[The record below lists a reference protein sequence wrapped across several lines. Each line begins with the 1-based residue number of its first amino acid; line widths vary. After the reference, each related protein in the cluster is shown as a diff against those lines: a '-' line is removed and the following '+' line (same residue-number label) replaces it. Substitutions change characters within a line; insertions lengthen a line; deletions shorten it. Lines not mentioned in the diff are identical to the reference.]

1 MATET
6 FGSSVNEVYIKQINE
21 RQNALGANNKSRD
34 QVEFINSNAAWVK
47 LRSSVNKIS
56 REKAQELLDNKGPKT
71 GDLGKSLVAQNY
83 VLLGGTLNPESRTP
97 RSGILRSATSDNRN
111 AGGRPAALNRDT
123 EAYLNYESTG
133 FRPMPGITQFNVE
146 SKNTY
151 GTLMQATVN
160 FTVWS
165 REQLEDAELLYFRPG
180 YTALLEWGHSVF
192 LNNAGEKVI
201 ASEASTISEDIFFNR
216 HHQMDQIDELI
227 EGKRAKYQGNYEGMF
242 GFITN
247 FSWSFRPD
255 GGYDCSVKITSRGIV
270 IESIKN
276 SAVSDNADESEQ
288 KDETKEQSEKTLEE
302 YKSTLHFLFERL
314 EQYTGEELKFNGTK
328 FLEETKTNATKV
340 SQKLKNA
347 IEKNKKLIGYGSDEI
362 DFNVYQLKIKSKEDN
377 SWFTNLYIWALSRKS
392 LSFIKMRTFLNMLNA
407 FEILKD
413 PSGDGKHICPFSL
426 EYGEKYKTFPSHF
439 SCEPLIALKPS
450 IPSKFPEFIIG
461 KKDKSEISLNSEMA
475 KEAKATKNQESGI
488 GGIDDIQNIMISTG
502 FLADKMAGIIEGAQE
517 QGTGLF
523 DFIKAVLAGIN
534 AALVITNLD
543 IFYDSTKNVYKIIDR
558 GNPAKPSLN
567 AQVINVTGLKNTVVE
582 LNVQSTISKNI
593 SSQISIAAQGHTG
606 NYGENLRSI
615 LQWNAGALDRHIVAK
630 EQGEKASEG
639 DPNEGKEKVEKAIKD
654 AFKSL
659 NGTNV
664 VWGNVNLELWAQV
677 KTEGKHWILNEYH
690 NSQPKGKDFEPMPVP
705 VELSIKLLGIS
716 GLKIGQTFRINKQV
730 LPRKYDRFAYIIT
743 GLSQEIGTDN
753 KWYTTVK
760 TQFYAAGL

>member
-21 RQNALGANNKSRD
+21 RQNALGSNNKTRD
-34 QVEFINSNAAWVK
+34 QIEFINSNAAWVK

-56 REKAQELLDNKGPKT
+56 RKEAQKLLDDKGPKEGI
-71 GDLGKSLVAQNY
+71 GDSLVAQNY
-83 VLLGGTLNPESRTP
+83 VLLGGTLNPKSRTP
-97 RSGILRSATSDNRN
+97 RSGILRSPTSDNPD
-111 AGGRPAALNRDT
+111 AEGRPAALNRDT

-160 FTVWS
+160 FTIWS
-165 REQLEDAELLYFRPG
+165 REQLENAELLFFRPG

-192 LNNAGEKVI
+192 LNNRGEKVI
-201 ASEASTISEDIFFNR
+201 ASEASTIPEGLFFKEF
-216 HHQMDQIDELI
+216 QQVDEIDKQIEARRD
-227 EGKRAKYQGNYEGMF
+227 KYEGNYEGMF

-247 FSWSFRPD
+247 FDWSFRPD
-255 GGYDCSVKITSRGIV
+255 GGYDCSVKIVSRGIV
-270 IESIKN
+270 LQSIKN
-276 SAVSDNADESEQ
+276 SAVSDNADEDEQ
-288 KDETKEQSEKTLEE
+288 TDETKNKSEKTLEE

-314 EQYTGEELKFNGTK
+314 EQYSEDELKFNGTK
-328 FLEETKTNATKV
+328 FLEEKNTNATKV
-340 SQKLKNA
+340 ARKLKTA

-362 DFNVYQLKIKSKEDN
+362 DFNVYQMKIKSKDDDSFFSSLLVWLN
-377 SWFTNLYIWALSRKS
+377 SRKS
-392 LSFIKMRTFLNMLNA
+392 LGYIKMRTFLNMLNA

-439 SCEPLIALKPS
+439 SCEPLIAL
-450 IPSKFPEFIIG
+450 IPRVPELYPDFVVG
-461 KKDKSEISLNSEMA
+461 KKDGTSI
-475 KEAKATKNQESGI
+475 NQEMQTDVKQTQ
-488 GGIDDIQNIMISTG
+488 GGIEDIQNIMISSG
-502 FLADKMAGIIEGAQE
+502 FLADKISGIIEGAQE
-517 QGTGLF
+517 QGVGIF
-523 DFIKAVLAGIN
+523 DFVKAVLAGIN
-534 AALVITNLD
+534 TALVITNLD
-543 IFYDSTKNVYKIIDR
+543 VFYDSTKNVYKIIDR

-582 LNVQSTISKNI
+582 LNVQSTVSQNI

-606 NYGENLRSI
+606 NYGENLRSM
-615 LQWNAGALDRHIVAK
+615 LQWNAGAIDRHIVSK
-630 EQGEKASEG
+630 EQSEDGSTG
-639 DPNEGKEKVEKAIKD
+639 DPNKGKEKVKEAIQKAFD
-654 AFKSL
+654 SL
-659 NGTNV
+659 NKDRV
-664 VWGNVNLELWAQV
+664 VFGNVNIELWGQV
-677 KTEGKHWILNEYH
+677 KTEGKNWVLNEYH